1 MSSMDPMNQTNTPN
15 QRGADLDPQVQNALD
30 PDATRL
36 NASDPNVAACP
47 VCGTLV
53 DKRTA
58 ADTLASPVNEQQG
71 TVYFD
76 TARCK
81 SIFEEDPQRYGSNF

>member
-1 MSSMDPMNQTNTPN
+1 MSSMDPMDQMNTSN
-15 QRGADLDPQVQNALD
+15 QRGADMDPQVQSALN
-30 PDATRL
+30 PE
-36 NASDPNVAACP
+36 ASGLKAKGRNVAACP

-58 ADTLASPVNEQQG
+58 TDTLASPVNERQG

-81 SIFEEDPQRYGSNF
+81 AIFEEDPQRYGSNF